1 MTPIEQYNNAIQA
14 LCVRHK
20 VKRLYA
26 FGSVLTDRFN
36 KDSDIDLMVDFE
48 PLDLSL
54 YADNY
59 YSLKF
64 ALEDTF
70 RRQVD
75 LLEEK
80 AIRNPYFRKAIDNQ
94 KQLIYGS

>member
-1 MTPIEQYNNAIQA
+1 MTPIEQHNSGIQA

-26 FGSVLTDRFN
+26 FGSVLTGRFT
-36 KDSDIDLMVDFE
+36 KDSDIDLMVEFE
-48 PLDLSL
+48 PVALSL

-64 ALEDTF
+64 ALEDTL

-80 AIRNPYFRKAIDNQ
+80 AIRIPILERLSKTRNN
-94 KQLIYGS
+94 